1 MGPQEI
7 IEIKERLLLNEFRL
21 TFSALIL
28 YFLGWFKI
36 THNSIIKANTK
47 KLFPGLFIFFGIL
60 CHLSAI
66 ILRWRI
72 TGRPPFQ
79 TLYESLIWFSMVS
92 VLVYS
97 IYFLINEYG
106 YKLGVI
112 VLPVSISALFYAFF
126 FLNQSPEPLPPALN
140 SGWFFWHAVT
150 AFGSYAVFVNN
161 FAGESAWLFV
171 KDENQREKFRNFS
184 YWIVLCG
191 FVLLTFAIV
200 SGAIWADEAWG
211 RYWSWDPKETWA
223 LLTWTVYAVYIHYS
237 NKTALKGRLIP
248 LLGVLG
254 FISMIMT
261 FLGVNWLTKLLGIP
275 SMHTYAL

>member
-1 MGPQEI
+1 MELHEI
-7 IEIKERLLLNEFRL
+7 IEIKERLLLNEFKL
-21 TFSALIL
+21 TFIALIL
-28 YFLGWFKI
+28 YFLCWFII
-36 THNSIIKANTK
+36 TYKSITKVNTK
-47 KLFPGLFIFFGIL
+47 KIFSGMVIFLGIF

-66 ILRWRI
+66 ILRWTI
-72 TGRPPFQ
+72 AKRPPFQ
-79 TLYESLIWFSMVS
+79 TLYESLIWFSMVT

-106 YKLGVI
+106 YMLGVI
-112 VLPVSISALFYAFF
+112 VLPVTISALFYAFF
-126 FLNQSPEPLPPALN
+126 FLNQSPEPLSPALN

-161 FAGESAWLFV
+161 FAGESVRLFV
-171 KDENQREKFRNFS
+171 KDEIKKEKFRDFS
-184 YWIVLCG
+184 YRIVLCG

-200 SGAIWADEAWG
+200 SGAIWAEEAWG

-223 LLTWTVYAVYIHYS
+223 LLTWTVYAMYIHHS
-237 NKTALKGRLIP
+237 NKTALKGRLITI
-248 LLGVLG
+248 LGILG
-254 FISMIMT
+254 FVSMIMT